1 MQYDALSAYVPVYIS
16 EWEHEERSRDDIGD
30 GLSDSSSLTNS
41 GKAVWA
47 GGHASAVRSESI
59 DSEKKGNCPS
69 SYRFL
74 HQIPDTT

>member
-1 MQYDALSAYVPVYIS
+1 MQYDALSACVLVYILANGN
-16 EWEHEERSRDDIGD
+16 DIGD
-30 GLSDSSSLTNS
+30 GLSDPSSLTNS
-41 GKAVWA
+41 GMAVWA

-69 SYRFL
+69 SYKFL

>member
-1 MQYDALSAYVPVYIS
+1 MQYDALSACVLVYILANGNM
-16 EWEHEERSRDDIGD
+16 ERLRDDIGD

-41 GKAVWA
+41 GMAVWA

-69 SYRFL
+69 SYKFL